1 LWFWA
6 VARHQELAAPSL
18 ATKKRIDA
26 ASDVGLLRCRRHLGF
41 VPAATVVGWEV
52 VSCFLSCSIA
62 PPPAGR
68 PFDFGVASTSIHL
81 SNRSIVVS
89 CIDHLYTSKLRT
101 WEILDG
107 RLQADGYLLLLL
119 DGQQPA
125 DA

>member
-1 LWFWA
+1 
-6 VARHQELAAPSL
+6 
-18 ATKKRIDA
+18 
-26 ASDVGLLRCRRHLGF
+26 
-41 VPAATVVGWEV
+41 V

-62 PPPAGR
+62 LPPAGR